1 MFPHVVLATQV
12 PTAWEVVVLLEALH
26 CLYGFEVGAVDI
38 KKDIPVIATFD
49 PGETIELQR
58 VHNTLVL
65 MPRYFISQVRFLYW
79 NYSTRLL
86 FLYTTAFWIMEKYRA
101 RSILKPAFK
110 LVCVPA
116 AFLLGRGCV
125 LFAVHVY
132 AVVQLLPVHPDAL
145 EGLFAVGLAQVDRSF
160 HALGLDKLDFRCHL
174 YQVFLRLDSFFILND
189 R

>member
-1 MFPHVVLATQV
+1 M
-12 PTAWEVVVLLEALH
+12 VVLLEVLH

-38 KKDIPVIATFD
+38 KKDIPVISTVD

-86 FLYTTAFWIMEKYRA
+86 FLYTTAFWIMEKYRG
-101 RSILKPAFK
+101 RSILKPALE

-116 AFLLGRGCV
+116 AFLLCRRCV
-125 LFAVHVY
+125 LLAVHVD
-132 AVVQLLPVHPDAL
+132 AVVQLLSVHPYAL

-160 HALGLDKLDFRCHL
+160 HALRLDELDF
-174 YQVFLRLDSFFILND
+174 
-189 R
+189 